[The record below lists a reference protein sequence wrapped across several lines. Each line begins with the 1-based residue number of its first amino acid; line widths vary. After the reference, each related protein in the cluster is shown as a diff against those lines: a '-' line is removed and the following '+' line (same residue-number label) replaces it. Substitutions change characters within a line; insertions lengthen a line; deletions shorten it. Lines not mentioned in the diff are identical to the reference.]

1 MEYVTLHTGAQMP
14 FIGLGTWALR
24 GEEGSAAVERA
35 LAMGYRHIDTAEG
48 YGNEA
53 EVGEGIRRAGLPR
66 EELFVTTKV
75 GMNHLRQEDV
85 LSACE
90 GSLQRLGLDY
100 LDLYL
105 VHWPNR
111 EIPMA
116 ETFGAL
122 ARLHAEGRV
131 RHVGVSNFYEFHLRE
146 AVLVS
151 PVPIAANQV
160 EYHPYL
166 NQRELLTWCRERSIV
181 VESYSPIAQ
190 GRILQDPLLL
200 ELAAK
205 YQRSVAQVCLRWLTQ
220 IGVPAIPKASSEE
233 HLRAN
238 LALFDWALDA
248 DDLARI
254 EAIPHLYRV
263 INAGRSA
270 YFVTQ

>member
-1 MEYVTLHTGAQMP
+1 MKYVTLHSGVQMP
-14 FIGLGTWALR
+14 LIGLGTWALR
-24 GEEGSAAVERA
+24 GEEGSAAVKRA
-35 LAMGYRHIDTAEG
+35 LEVGYRHIDTAEG

-66 EELFVTTKV
+66 EELFITTKV
-75 GMNHLRQEDV
+75 GMNHLRQDDV
-85 LSACE
+85 LRACE

-100 LDLYL
+100 VDLYL

-116 ETFGAL
+116 ETFSAL
-122 ARLHAEGRV
+122 ARLHADGRV

-166 NQRELLTWCRERSIV
+166 NQRELLGWCRERGIV

-190 GRILQDPLLL
+190 GRILEDPFLMD
-200 ELAAK
+200 LAAK
-205 YQRSVAQVCLRWLTQ
+205 HGRSVAQVCLRWLTQ

-238 LALFDWALDA
+238 LDLFDWVLDA

-254 EAIPHLYRV
+254 EAIPHLLSMV
-263 INAGRSA
+263 NASVFP
-270 YFVTQ
+270 YFIAR